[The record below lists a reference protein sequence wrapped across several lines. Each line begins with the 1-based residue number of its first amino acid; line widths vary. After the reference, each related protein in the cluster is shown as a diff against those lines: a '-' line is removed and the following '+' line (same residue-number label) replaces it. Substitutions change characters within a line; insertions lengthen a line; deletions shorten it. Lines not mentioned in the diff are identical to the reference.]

1 MKRSFNPIAVIIT
14 SVYLKLFVNELTR
27 RLKNVA
33 YSIKFKLA
41 AKTSGIRLPK
51 SDPAIV
57 PTPKRT

>member
-1 MKRSFNPIAVIIT
+1 MKSSFNPIAVITT
-14 SVYLKLFVNELTR
+14 SAYLKLLVNELTR

-33 YSIKFKLA
+33 YNMKFRLA

-51 SDPAIV
+51 SEPAIV